1 MIFSDI
7 MAQNNASLVSFSTF
21 PENPKP
27 LFHDANEMQTSK
39 QEHSS
44 GLQKYR
50 KLQEIMVHI

>member
-7 MAQNNASLVSFSTF
+7 MAQNNASLVSFSFFTF

-44 GLQKYR
+44 GLQK
-50 KLQEIMVHI
+50 KI

>member
-1 MIFSDI
+1 

-50 KLQEIMVHI
+50 RLQEIMVHI